1 MRKETLASLEASV
14 LRRLGGGADVYRTAP
29 VSRPDERVLK
39 SKSDKYTEELSKVTT
54 VSEHRRDALLRHR
67 LGTLDEYVLWRLFP
81 QPLRERRKRRHHVR
95 QRAVTVKHRHAT
107 ADAGIDTDH
116 PHAERLVLIASAMRA
131 RTNAVK
137 GWPCSV
143 ATVLSLLAMVCGM
156 RMWRW

>member
-1 MRKETLASLEASV
+1 M
-14 LRRLGGGADVYRTAP
+14 LRRLGGGADVHGAAP

-39 SKSDKYTEELSKVTT
+39 SKSDKYTEELPEVTT
-54 VSEHRRDALLRHR
+54 VGEHRRYALLRHR
-67 LGTLDEYVLWRLFP
+67 LGTLDEYVLRRLFP
-81 QPLRERRKRRHHVR
+81 QPLRERRKRRHHIR
-95 QRAVTVKHRHAT
+95 QGAVTVKNRHAA